1 MPWEKGGLL
10 GTLHTMGG
18 VSTSDSVV
26 VGVDATSNTVL
37 DERGGGGGR
46 KGAGEGL
53 STVAL
58 ARKMRKVDMERSP
71 NTPPARWVKEN
82 GGVVGAVGACA
93 CLCVCCMNSCG
104 VVRACACVV

>member
-18 VSTSDSVV
+18 STGGMGGVSTSDSVV
-26 VGVDATSNTVL
+26 VGVDASNTVL

-46 KGAGEGL
+46 GGAGEGL

-82 GGVVGAVGACA
+82 GGVVGAVW
-93 CLCVCCMNSCG
+93 CVWG
-104 VVRACACVV
+104 LV